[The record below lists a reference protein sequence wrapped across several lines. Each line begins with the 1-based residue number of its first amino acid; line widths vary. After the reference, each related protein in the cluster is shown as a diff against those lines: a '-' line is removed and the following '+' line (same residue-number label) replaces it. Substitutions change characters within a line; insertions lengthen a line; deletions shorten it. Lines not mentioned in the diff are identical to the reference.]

1 MRPDE
6 RAAQTQVERSENIR
20 STVKGGLKAAAGL
33 GVAALTGGTAAA
45 IAPAISS
52 RVLPFLS
59 QYIPAGLAMKGLSKV
74 NPTLGKFLKKGQEAG
89 LDIKE
94 GIDFIR
100 NKLGYN
106 EEEEKKKAKE
116 SRNIIQ
122 QYSPELHQFISDEIK
137 KGRTPI
143 QAGALAQNDKRFKS
157 AISKLS
163 KDHKTNWSQIIQGI
177 YGSGETAQTQQ
188 MTPQQIQNDQQQ
200 QQKVKGEVQ
209 EWLANK
215 GQRQST
221 PEQQANAASYG
232 LQAGQNPPQ
241 NGGKGQQALMGL
253 IQQYMQS
260 RGQR

>member
-6 RAAQTQVERSENIR
+6 RAALAQVERSENIR
-20 STVKGGLKAAAGL
+20 STVKGGLKTAASL
-33 GVAALTGGTAAA
+33 GAAALTGGTAAA

-59 QYIPAGLAMKGLSKV
+59 QYIPAGLAVKGLSKV
-74 NPTLGKFLKKGQEAG
+74 NPTLGKFLKKGQEMG
-89 LDIKE
+89 LDVKE

-106 EEEEKKKAKE
+106 EEEEKKKTKQE
-116 SRNIIQ
+116 KNIIQ
-122 QYSPELHQFISDEIK
+122 KYSPELHQFISDEIK

-157 AISKLS
+157 AINKLS

-177 YGSGETAQTQQ
+177 YGTGETAQPQQQ
-188 MTPQQIQNDQQQ
+188 MQQSQPVEEQAQQPQQ
-200 QQKVKGEVQ
+200 G
-209 EWLANK
+209 
-215 GQRQST
+215 
-221 PEQQANAASYG
+221 
-232 LQAGQNPPQ
+232 AGQ
-241 NGGKGQQALMGL
+241 GQQALMGL